1 MSHQTKESLLESEY
15 KSKLNRMGVSLDRS
29 YHPLNY
35 YKEMYFDKSN
45 AKNKVT
51 RNNTP
56 FYREQII
63 NRKRQ
68 RSSSKK
74 NNKLNF
80 DEINEEQN
88 EEEINDMINPKDIK
102 TIKLIESKR
111 KKRPTKKE
119 EEENIFE
126 AKNINK
132 RNNKKLSTQKKE
144 KKEIITHSYNLR
156 NKPEV
161 AFDEKNIIKFG
172 AQNDI
177 NNKNKLY
184 KNKKNLKSEEN
195 TQNDHYLTVNEKI
208 INENEEKP
216 TIITKKKVLLKR
228 QNAIINN
235 EREEDAYNAVEN
247 HDNIITY
254 NNNEQMNDIMQEN
267 MEENKIL
274 NSETSSFY
282 SNTESR
288 FSRFSNYTLM
298 SLTRIGD
305 NFISMKNCIMN
316 KFRRNAYLFPLVILI
331 LFGIVFFL
339 NEKYENFERN
349 NIIIIFS
356 VIMGLIILFNLIK
369 YFKQLHH
376 YKKIAKAD
384 KNELIKLFES
394 LNINKEQMGDK
405 TILINKFIEER
416 IQKNGISD
424 ETYMKYVFPYLVK
437 YLKKE
442 GFYLEK
448 QKNEKNKNEGNK
460 NNNNYW
466 KEL

>member
-63 NRKRQ
+63 NKKRQ

-88 EEEINDMINPKDIK
+88 EEEINDIINPKDIK

-111 KKRPTKKE
+111 KKRPIKK

-126 AKNINK
+126 EKNISK
-132 RNNKKLSTQKKE
+132 RNNNKLSTQKKE

-161 AFDEKNIIKFG
+161 ALDEKNIIKFG

-195 TQNDHYLTVNEKI
+195 PQKDHYLTVNEN
-208 INENEEKP
+208 INNETEEKP

-235 EREEDAYNAVEN
+235 EKEEDAYNAVEN

-288 FSRFSNYTLM
+288 FSSRFSNYTLM

-424 ETYMKYVFPYLVK
+424 EAYMKYVFPYLVK

-460 NNNNYW
+460 NNNSYW